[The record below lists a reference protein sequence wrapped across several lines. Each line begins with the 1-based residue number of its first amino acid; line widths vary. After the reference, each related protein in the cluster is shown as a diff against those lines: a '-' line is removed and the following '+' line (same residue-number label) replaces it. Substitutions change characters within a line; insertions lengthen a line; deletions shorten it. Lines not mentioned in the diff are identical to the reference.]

1 VTNDR
6 EEVLVQDAK
15 DNHEEKL
22 PKRILA
28 VSSSSQVIVKQHH
41 HIAQSGA
48 LSLK

>member
-28 VSSSSQVIVKQHH
+28 VSSSSQVIVKQH
-41 HIAQSGA
+41 IAQSGA